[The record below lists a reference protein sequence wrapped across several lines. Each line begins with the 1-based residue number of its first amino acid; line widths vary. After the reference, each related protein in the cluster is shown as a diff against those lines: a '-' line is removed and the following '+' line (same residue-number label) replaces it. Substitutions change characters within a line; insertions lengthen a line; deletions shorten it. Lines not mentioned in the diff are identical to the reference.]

1 MEYNRTINKK
11 ITTMKIRQL
20 LIIIVTV
27 LIFIAFGIT
36 SSISYDMGVT
46 HGVTNAETIRE
57 SKITDSLIHE
67 TTIKTVNAIKIIN
80 SDIHSEIKS
89 SGRVVSLN
97 NITITSEVGGK
108 INGNFSIKKGTN
120 FKKGDVL
127 FKIKNTEIKLLVEA
141 KKSNFMNLISNNL
154 ADIKLDYPQDYIKW
168 ENFFNSISFNTP
180 ISKLPETTTSKEKNF
195 IISRGI
201 MAEYL
206 SLKSDEE
213 KLKKYTI
220 KATFDGVISKS
231 YTDVGANINIGSPI
245 IDVIRKGEMEIELTV
260 NTSEINFIEIGNT
273 VHFTDN
279 NNNFDGTIT
288 RKGSF
293 VNQNTQSISVFAEI
307 NSRNQLLYNGMYLE
321 SIIKTKKNKDV
332 CKISRR
338 SIFSDN
344 KIFTINSNNELEIK
358 SINIISNKGN
368 NVIVDNI
375 SNNTIVVSEPLIN
388 IKEGTIVNPVIK

>member
-1 MEYNRTINKK
+1 
-11 ITTMKIRQL
+11 MKIRKL

-27 LIFIAFGIT
+27 LILIAFSMV

-46 HGVTNAETIRE
+46 HGVTNAETIRK
-57 SKITDSLIHE
+57 SKNTDSLINE

-168 ENFFNSISFNTP
+168 DNFFNSISLNTP
-180 ISKLPETTTSKEKNF
+180 ISKLPETSTSKEKNF

-231 YTDVGANINIGSPI
+231 YTDLGSNINMGSPI
-245 IDVIRKGEMEIELTV
+245 IDVIRKGKMEIELTV

-344 KIFTINSNNELEIK
+344 KIFTVNSNNELEVK

>member
-1 MEYNRTINKK
+1 
-11 ITTMKIRQL
+11 MKIRKL
-20 LIIIVTV
+20 LIIIVAV
-27 LIFIAFGIT
+27 LILIAFSMV
-36 SSISYDMGVT
+36 SSISYDMGVN

-67 TTIKTVNAIKIIN
+67 STIKTVNAIKIIN

-127 FKIKNTEIKLLVEA
+127 FKIKNTEIKLLVDA

-168 ENFFNSISFNTP
+168 DNFFNSISFNTP

-231 YTDVGANINIGSPI
+231 YTDLGANINMGSPI

>member
-1 MEYNRTINKK
+1 
-11 ITTMKIRQL
+11 MKIRKL
-20 LIIIVTV
+20 LIIIVAV
-27 LIFIAFGIT
+27 LILIAFSMV
-36 SSISYDMGVT
+36 SSISYDMGVN

-67 TTIKTVNAIKIIN
+67 STLKTVNAIKIIN

-127 FKIKNTEIKLLVEA
+127 FKIKNTEIKLLVDA

-168 ENFFNSISFNTP
+168 DDFFNSISFNTP

-231 YTDVGANINIGSPI
+231 YTDLGANINMGSPI

-375 SNNTIVVSEPLIN
+375 INNTIVVSEPLIN

>member
-1 MEYNRTINKK
+1 
-11 ITTMKIRQL
+11 MKIRKL
-20 LIIIVTV
+20 LIIIVAV
-27 LIFIAFGIT
+27 LILIAFSMV
-36 SSISYDMGVT
+36 SSISYDMGVN

-67 TTIKTVNAIKIIN
+67 STLKTVNAIKIIN

-127 FKIKNTEIKLLVEA
+127 FKIKNTEIKLLVDA

-168 ENFFNSISFNTP
+168 DNFFNSISFNTP

-220 KATFDGVISKS
+220 KANFDGVISKS
-231 YTDVGANINIGSPI
+231 YTDLGANINMGSPI

>member
-1 MEYNRTINKK
+1 MS
-11 ITTMKIRQL
+11 Q
-20 LIIIVTV
+20 
-27 LIFIAFGIT
+27 
-36 SSISYDMGVT
+36 
-46 HGVTNAETIRE
+46 
-57 SKITDSLIHE
+57 
-67 TTIKTVNAIKIIN
+67 
-80 SDIHSEIKS
+80 
-89 SGRVVSLN
+89 
-97 NITITSEVGGK
+97 
-108 INGNFSIKKGTN
+108 
-120 FKKGDVL
+120 

-168 ENFFNSISFNTP
+168 DNFFNSISFNTP

-231 YTDVGANINIGSPI
+231 YTDVGANINMGSPI

-332 CKISRR
+332 CRISRR
-338 SIFSDN
+338 SIF
-344 KIFTINSNNELEIK
+344 
-358 SINIISNKGN
+358 
-368 NVIVDNI
+368 
-375 SNNTIVVSEPLIN
+375 
-388 IKEGTIVNPVIK
+388 